1 MAQRDWMEK
10 DFYAVLGVSKEATK
24 DEIKRAYRKLAH
36 KYHPDANKGDK
47 DAEQRF
53 KAISE
58 AHSVLSH
65 DDKRA
70 EYDQMRAFVEA
81 GGQRFYG
88 FDPRGGAGQGNVRI
102 NIEDLFSRVSGGG
115 KSGGG
120 FDVEDLFGF
129 GARRQRQGR
138 DLETEVTLDFEDA
151 VNGATV
157 TLPQG
162 SSKVRVPAGVGD
174 GARIRV
180 AGRGEAAPGD
190 GVPGDLYVRVHVRP
204 HEVFELGSNGDL
216 VIHLP
221 LTIAEAA
228 LGAKIQVPTLAE
240 PVTVKVPAGTNT
252 GKTLRVRGRG
262 GPRPKGGMGD
272 LLVKVEV
279 EIPKKLSR
287 QEKQLLEEFRQA
299 HKESPRKH
307 IEAYLSTSARNERVS

>member
-1 MAQRDWMEK
+1 MAQRDWMDK

-24 DEIKRAYRKLAH
+24 DEIKRAYRKLAQ
-36 KYHPDANKGDK
+36 KNHPDANKGDK

-53 KAISE
+53 NEISE

-88 FDPRGGAGQGNVRI
+88 FRPGEGQGNVRI
-102 NIEDLFSRVSGGG
+102 NVEDLQDLFGGTSEPGGG
-115 KSGGG
+115 GI
-120 FDVEDLFGF
+120 FDDLFGF
-129 GARRQRQGR
+129 RSRGRQRQGR
-138 DLETEVTLDFEDA
+138 DLETEVTLDFENA

-157 TLPQG
+157 TIPNG
-162 SSKVRVPAGVGD
+162 STKVRIPAGVGD

-204 HEVFELGSNGDL
+204 HEVFELGNNGDL
-216 VIHLP
+216 VIRLP

-228 LGAKIQVPTLAE
+228 LGAKIQVPTLTE
-240 PVTVKVPAGTNT
+240 PVTVKVPAGTDN

-279 EIPKKLSR
+279 EVPKKLSR
-287 QEKQLLEEFRQA
+287 EEKQLLEDFQKA

-307 IEAYLSTSARNERVS
+307 LETYLSTSAPNEKVS